1 MALEIASETESKTL
15 SLPIG
20 PQHPGSGH
28 FRLSV
33 VLDGDIVVDAI
44 PDPGYVHRGAE
55 KMCEYR
61 NWFQNIPHLERP
73 VIIDAIGITLPYCI
87 AYERLLGWE
96 PPARGQYLR
105 MIMAELDRITSH
117 LYWLG
122 IYGPFLGHT
131 TMFMWP
137 MGDREMFIDL
147 AEAIGGQRLTFSYAI
162 PGGVRNDMPDRFP
175 QQAFKVCDYFERRLR
190 EYDRIFF
197 KNPLVMKRTQG
208 IGVMNA
214 QEAMALGA
222 TGPNLRGS
230 GVAADTR
237 KDDPYDAYA
246 DIDFEIPVF
255 PEGDCWS
262 RAMVRRMELQ
272 YSMDIIR
279 ACLKQMPSGPLNT
292 RSRGQVGLPPG
303 EAFGRTEAARGVM
316 AFHVVASS
324 DVPKV
329 GWPYRV
335 KISVPSFR
343 SLPAMPFLLKG
354 GRMAD
359 VPAIYWSL
367 DYWPV
372 EADK

>member
-1 MALEIASETESKTL
+1 VAIEVSEAESKTL

-28 FRLSV
+28 FRLGV
-33 VLDGDIVVDAI
+33 QVDGDIIVDAI

-87 AYERLLGWE
+87 AYERLLGWDV
-96 PPARGQYLR
+96 PPRAHYLR

-137 MGDREMFIDL
+137 MGDREYFIDL
-147 AEAIGGQRLTFSYAI
+147 EEAIGGQRQTFSYAI
-162 PGGVRNDMPDRFP
+162 PGGVRNDMPESFP
-175 QQAFKVCDYFERRLR
+175 DKARRTCDYFDRRLK

-197 KNPLVMKRTQG
+197 KNPLVMKRTQD
-208 IGVMNA
+208 IGVMTA
-214 QEAMALGA
+214 QEAMALGV
-222 TGPNLRGS
+222 TGPNLRAS
-230 GVAADTR
+230 DVHSDLR
-237 KDDPYDAYA
+237 KDDPYEAYA
-246 DIDFEIPVF
+246 DIDFHIPVY
-255 PEGDCWS
+255 PDGDCWA
-262 RAMVRRMELQ
+262 RAMVRRIELHE
-272 YSMDIIR
+272 SLEIIR
-279 ACLKQMPSGPLNT
+279 ACLKKMPSGPVNF
-292 RSRGQVGLPPG
+292 RARGGLSLPPG
-303 EAFGRTEAARGVM
+303 EAFARTEAARGTM
-316 AFHVVASS
+316 AFHVVANP
-324 DVPKV
+324 DVPKA

-343 SLPAMPFLLKG
+343 SLPAMPFLIKG
-354 GRMAD
+354 VRLAD